1 MLLTGAISPHR
12 MDPMEQGFD
21 RLGKLVAS
29 DDPSCSYVLTEHSGR
44 PAFYHS
50 GQGIESAS
58 MYSFGRLACW
68 AIKADGFDWQ
78 NILELVPDPDT
89 AEKHELKAKLMETEE
104 STIDFVM
111 DEIDPK
117 GISSEVFEQIAELF
131 SRLFPAHGHF
141 EDRWN
146 FLSDNFYSFEPSWS
160 FRSYHTAPD
169 FRTLIEEA
177 FGSYRKDIA
186 RAAVSNSGSSLA
198 ILTRFSS
205 VLTFEQMVEL
215 LERTKS
221 AKCGGWAF
229 LGTSFDTALTN
240 IGSFGRL
247 GGALRLRLV
256 HDLFDRLEADGSDG
270 FITAAVVE
278 DTLTMLQ
285 SVPAGEL
292 KRFRS
297 DRNWD
302 QVHGRAVELAS
313 DEEIEGLDP
322 IDFPRAIEDLDGLQL
337 SSMGLKLLRTPLEYL
352 RAGSESGLNN
362 CMGKAGYYTKAK
374 KGESYCLVGYRD
386 MKLVAG
392 IELES
397 KDGRWRVLQLNGP
410 KNAKIEDGAELED
423 QILLRLNGKVKER
436 KPRSPEPQPVAVDYE
451 NLVAVVDPIEPRI
464 ERPVRPEGYRILE
477 PIEIP
482 PLGELTGEELEE
494 NYTFGAVAFDGP
506 GLVEGELA
514 PPPRIMSLR
523 EFNERTDG
531 RQQRQLNFAF
541 PVD

>member
-1 MLLTGAISPHR
+1 
-12 MDPMEQGFD
+12 MEQGFD
-21 RLGKLVAS
+21 RLGQLVAS
-29 DDPSCSYVLTEHSGR
+29 DDPNCSYVLAEHSGR
-44 PAFYHS
+44 PVFYHS

-68 AIKADGFDWQ
+68 AIKADGFSWQ

-117 GISSEVFEQIAELF
+117 GISPEIFEQIAELF

-186 RAAVSNSGSSLA
+186 RAAVSNSGSALA
-198 ILTRFSS
+198 LLTRFSS
-205 VLTFEQMVEL
+205 VLTSEQMVEL
-215 LERTKS
+215 LERSKS

-229 LGTSFDTALTN
+229 LGTSFDTALTHM
-240 IGSFGRL
+240 GSFGRL

-285 SVPAGEL
+285 SVPDSEL

-322 IDFPRAIEDLDGLQL
+322 IDFPRAIEDLDRVEL
-337 SSMGLKLLRTPLEYL
+337 SSMGLKLLRTPLDYL

-386 MKLVAG
+386 LRLVAG
-392 IELES
+392 IELEHQ
-397 KDGRWRVLQLNGP
+397 DGKWRVLQLNGP
-410 KNAKIEDGAELED
+410 KNSKIEDRPELED
-423 QILLRLNGKVKER
+423 ELLLRLNGEVEER
-436 KPRSPEPQPVAVDYE
+436 KPREQVEQPREIGYGD
-451 NLVAVVDPIEPRI
+451 LVAVVERIEPQI
-464 ERPVRPEGYRILE
+464 APPEGYRVLE

-482 PLGELTGEELEE
+482 PLGELTGDELEE
-494 NYTFGAVAFDGP
+494 NYRFGAVAFDGP

-514 PPPRIMSLR
+514 PPPRVMSLR